1 MNRYLKYLRHRYT
14 QIYRRVY
21 KNRYLGTIVGI
32 KTNEQVC
39 CLTFDDGPDE
49 QDTPRLLDILNS
61 HGARA
66 TFFMLG
72 VAARENPAIVERV
85 RKEGHAIGNH
95 TWDHPAVPLIKRR
108 ERVSQILAT
117 EKTLSLNGNKL
128 FRPPYGFQ
136 NLKSRIDAH
145 MLGYEVIGWN
155 IGGCD
160 WLDHSSE
167 WLVAHLEKSLKP
179 GAIILFH
186 DTLFHT
192 IRPEYATREPLLKAL
207 DVFLSK
213 YTNKYKFLTVP
224 ELLSRGK
231 RIHVDW
237 FRKADVKWLNS
248 LSGDNIRQYK
258 EL

>member
-136 NLKSRIDAH
+136 NLPSRVDAWL
-145 MLGYEVIGWN
+145 MGYDVVGWN
-155 IGGCD
+155 IGGYD
-160 WLDHSSE
+160 WLDYSSRRIKE
-167 WLVAHLEKSLKP
+167 HLEKSIKP

-192 IRPEYATREPLLKAL
+192 LKKEYAPREPLLEAL
-207 DVFLSK
+207 DAFLYEWK
-213 YTNKYKFLTVP
+213 NKFRFVTVP
-224 ELLSRGK
+224 ELISMGEIIRMG
-231 RIHVDW
+231 W
-237 FRKADVKWLNS
+237 FKKANREWLNS
-248 LSGDNIRQYK
+248 LSGNHVRKY
-258 EL
+258 